1 MLFTFYFS
9 VEVYRATDECVKL
22 QRVPGFV
29 TFADSVLAD
38 IQSDSLGACVG
49 ACTLVSGCAA
59 VAIQTQ
65 VKNNN
70 SKGRCILAG
79 LGYNT
84 YVDTQFLLYDLI
96 M

>member
-9 VEVYRATDECVKL
+9 VEVYQTTDVCAEL
-22 QRVPGFV
+22 QRVPGFG

-38 IQSDSLGACVG
+38 IQTDSLGACVG
-49 ACTLVSGCAA
+49 ACASVSGCAA

-65 VKNNN
+65 VKNNT

-79 LGYNT
+79 FGYNT
-84 YVDTQFLLYDLI
+84 VVDTEFYLYDLI
-96 M
+96 I